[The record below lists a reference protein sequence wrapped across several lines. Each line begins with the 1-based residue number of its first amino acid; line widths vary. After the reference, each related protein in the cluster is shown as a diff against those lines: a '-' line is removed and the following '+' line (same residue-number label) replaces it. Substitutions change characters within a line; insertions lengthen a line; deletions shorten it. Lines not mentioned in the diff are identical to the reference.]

1 MGRIFTDGEQDILSE
16 LNADSWTDEVT
27 ADALDCEADVLAEIY
42 CDLDAARENQRLL
55 EDHEQAHMAALLA
68 TETVQMVLW
77 DGAPF

>member
-1 MGRIFTDGEQDILSE
+1 MGRLLTDGEQDILRE
-16 LNADSWTDEVT
+16 LNADSFEDDAT
-27 ADALDCEADVLAEIY
+27 ADALNVEADVIAEIY
-42 CDLDAARENQRLL
+42 RDLDAARENQRLL